1 MNNFTE
7 NEIISIVTTII
18 NSKKEEELLYSMNEN
33 EDTEYMFPRSIM
45 DKLDK
50 LEIDEYVK
58 FIDLMED
65 ISNSLYDEYIEFEGE
80 LDSLNKLHEK
90 IIDKY
95 YNFI

>member
-18 NSKKEEELLYSMNEN
+18 NSKKEEEFRDDSYE
-33 EDTEYMFPRSIM
+33 EIEYTFPKGINN
-45 DKLDK
+45 KLDK
-50 LEIDEYVK
+50 LDLNEYIK
-58 FIDLMED
+58 FIDLMEC
-65 ISNSLYDEYIEFEGE
+65 ISNSLYKEYMEFEGE

-95 YNFI
+95 HSLI